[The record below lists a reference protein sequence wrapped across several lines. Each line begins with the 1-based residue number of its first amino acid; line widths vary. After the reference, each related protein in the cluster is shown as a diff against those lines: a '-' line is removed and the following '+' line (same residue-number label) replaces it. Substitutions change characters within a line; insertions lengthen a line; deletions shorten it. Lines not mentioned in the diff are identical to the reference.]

1 MNLTKI
7 VTVVNPDSE
16 LFLSNLDPEKLS
28 RRPLPSL
35 LSLPFFSSSVEVVCL
50 LLGYT
55 TTSAFLLL
63 AFRLGFPAKF
73 LSKLN
78 KQNFVFWDFHMKKFH
93 ECKTQNLLFG
103 QIFFIGNPRNLTKG
117 KAKVV
122 AAGWGLWDGVEC
134 RTSHLTPGWVEEVW
148 IEQKLFGPADT
159 RLKCSYGSCHCICSI
174 RVRLRF
180 LWEDSDY
187 FPDSVAPGSQ
197 QELQAKFSLKRFRL
211 FNVFFCLLITVATNG
226 VT

>member
-7 VTVVNPDSE
+7 GTVVNPDSE

-28 RRPLPSL
+28 HRPLPSL

-78 KQNFVFWDFHMKKFH
+78 KQNFVFWDFHMQKFH

-159 RLKCSYGSCHCICSI
+159 RL
-174 RVRLRF
+174 
-180 LWEDSDY
+180 
-187 FPDSVAPGSQ
+187 
-197 QELQAKFSLKRFRL
+197 
-211 FNVFFCLLITVATNG
+211 
-226 VT
+226 